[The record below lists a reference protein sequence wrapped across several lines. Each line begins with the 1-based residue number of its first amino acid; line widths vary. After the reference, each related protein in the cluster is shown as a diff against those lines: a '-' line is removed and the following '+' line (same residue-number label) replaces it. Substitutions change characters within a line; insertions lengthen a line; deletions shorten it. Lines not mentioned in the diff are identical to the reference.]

1 MRTSSVEGQKLKFQN
16 NMGQKKKKLSSKE
29 GQMIKYQREEG
40 QKIPLWKARVGLFP
54 TYSGVDACS

>member
-1 MRTSSVEGQKLKFQN
+1 
-16 NMGQKKKKLSSKE
+16 MGQKKKKLSSKE

-54 TYSGVDACS
+54 NYSGVDACS